1 MVMYETIALQIEE
14 GIATISLNRPPVNAL
29 NTRLFQELGQ
39 VAAELDADPAVRVVV
54 ITGSGDKAFAAG
66 VDITEMKDLTPVGA
80 YHFCKTARSAF
91 VSIEN
96 MSKPTIAAVNGLALG
111 GGCELALTCD
121 FRLASETAKF
131 ALPEI
136 NLGIIPGGGAT
147 QRLPRLLGVAR
158 AKELLFLGEMI
169 DANQAGQ
176 YGLVNKVVPVA
187 DLAQEAKAL
196 ANKLAVKSAHAL
208 GVIKNSV
215 NAGLNMSLSEAL
227 DFETKNFILVFASDD
242 RREGIGAFMEKRKPV
257 FTGK

>member
-1 MVMYETIALQIEE
+1 MYETIDLKVEE
-14 GIATISLNRPPVNAL
+14 GIATITLNRPPVNAM

-39 VAAELDADPAVRVVV
+39 VAAELEADPAVRVVV
-54 ITGSGDKAFAAG
+54 ITGSGEKAFAAG

-80 YHFCKTARSAF
+80 YHFCKTAGCAF
-91 VSIEN
+91 SLVEN
-96 MSKPTIAAVNGLALG
+96 MSKPTIAAVKGLALG

-121 FRLASETAKF
+121 FRLAAETAKF

-169 DANQAGQ
+169 DASLAGQ
-176 YGLVNKVVPVA
+176 YGLVSKVVPA
-187 DLAQEAKAL
+187 AELAGEAKAL
-196 ANKLAVKSAHAL
+196 ANKLAMKSAHAL

-215 NAGLNMSLSEAL
+215 NLGLNMNLSEAL
-227 DFETKNFILVFASDD
+227 DFETKNFILAFASDD